1 MKIDGIGVINEF
13 NYRLEVELKA
23 KACWVNFLNHID
35 N

>member
-23 KACWVNFLNHID
+23 KACLGKFLKSYR
-35 N
+35 